1 MNYIPNTDA
10 DRAAMLAV
18 VGARSVAELFQ
29 DVPEKFR
36 FPALD
41 LPPALSEMEV
51 LQELQALAEEND
63 DLGHVSCFLG
73 AGAYNHFVPSVVDFI
88 LHRSE
93 FFTAY
98 TPYQPEISQGTLQ
111 AHFEYQSMICALTGM
126 EVANVSHY
134 DGATAVA
141 EAVIMALQVS
151 RGKRCKVV
159 LSPTLH
165 PQYRQVVRTYTQG
178 MCIQVTGEDAPAGD
192 LEALSGLLD
201 RETACVIVQNPDFL
215 GRLYTPAEMQALADK
230 VHAAG
235 AILVVSVDPISLGL
249 FTPPGEYGADV
260 VTGEGQPMGNPIS
273 FGGPYLGFFATKL
286 SEVRKSAGR
295 IVGQTVDVDGT
306 ARLRA
311 DPQHPRAAHPPREGV
326 QQHLL
331 EPGAQRAG
339 GRDLHGRDGQ
349 AGPAQGGRA
358 ELPQGA
364 LRGESHRRA
373 GGLRSGLDRPVL
385 QGVRRPLPGA
395 GG

>member
-10 DRAAMLAV
+10 DRAAMLAA
-18 VGARSVAELFQ
+18 VGVDSVADLFQ
-29 DVPEKFR
+29 DVPEKLR

-141 EAVIMALQVS
+141 EAVIMALQVG

-165 PQYRQVVRTYTQG
+165 PQYREVVRTYTQG
-178 MCIQVTGEDAPAGD
+178 MSIEVIGEDAPLGD
-192 LEALSGLLD
+192 L
-201 RETACVIVQNPDFL
+201 T
-215 GRLYTPAEMQALADK
+215 ALA
-230 VHAAG
+230 AW
-235 AILVVSVDPISLGL
+235 PTR
-249 FTPPGEYGADV
+249 TPPASSCR
-260 VTGEGQPMGNPIS
+260 TRTSWAACILRPRCRRWPIRCTPRARCWS
-273 FGGPYLGFFATKL
+273 CRSIRSAWACSPRPASTARMSSPAKASRWATR
-286 SEVRKSAGR
+286 SASAGR
-295 IVGQTVDVDGT
+295 TW
-306 ARLRA
+306 ASS
-311 DPQHPRAAHPPREGV
+311 P
-326 QQHLL
+326 
-331 EPGAQRAG
+331 
-339 GRDLHGRDGQ
+339 
-349 AGPAQGGRA
+349 
-358 ELPQGA
+358 
-364 LRGESHRRA
+364 
-373 GGLRSGLDRPVL
+373 
-385 QGVRRPLPGA
+385 
-395 GG
+395 